1 MLQETAST
9 KPAKE
14 NILPQDAK
22 LIAGIR
28 QFNRY
33 YTSQLGL
40 LQQHIF
46 DSEYSLT
53 DVRVL
58 YEVQVNGKTTAT
70 GVREALGIDAGYL
83 SRILRKFEKQGL
95 VLKHPLPED
104 GRSSYLTLT
113 ARGQKLLQTMNQL
126 SDKQIRQM
134 LENLEPAQQA
144 RIGDAMR
151 LVRYLLKA
159 PGGAPRPED
168 VEVRH
173 ELRPGDLGNIVRLHG
188 EVYDKE
194 YGYNIEFEQ
203 YVMETIHDFMKTYD
217 PAKDRV
223 WLASCFGEMVGMIAI
238 IHRPQ
243 RQAQL
248 RWFLLRPDFRGI
260 GLGREL
266 MDKAMEFCRQQQ
278 FKSVYL
284 LTTHQQGK
292 AASIYTRHGF
302 VKTASVPATLWG
314 QDLYEERYE
323 KKM

>member
-1 MLQETAST
+1 MPKKTVSA
-9 KPAKE
+9 KNAAKE
-14 NILPQDAK
+14 DAA

-33 YTSQLGL
+33 YTTQLGL

-46 DSEYSLT
+46 DSGYSLT

-58 YEVQVNGKTTAT
+58 YEVQINGKTTAT

-95 VLKHPLPED
+95 VIKHPLPED

-113 ARGQKLLQTMNQL
+113 ARGLRLLQTMNDL

-134 LENLEPAQQA
+134 LENLGPTQQA
-144 RIGDAMR
+144 KIGDAMR

-159 PGGAPRPED
+159 PGSAPRPED
-168 VEVRH
+168 IMIRH
-173 ELRPGDLGNIVRLHG
+173 QLQPGDLGNIVRLHG
-188 EVYDKE
+188 EVYADE
-194 YGYNIEFEQ
+194 YGYNTEFEQ
-203 YVMETIHDFMKTYD
+203 YVTETIHDFMKTYD

-223 WLASCFGEMVGMIAI
+223 WLASCLGEIAGMIAI
-238 IHRPQ
+238 VHRPN

-260 GLGREL
+260 GLGRAL
-266 MDKAMEFCRQQQ
+266 MDKAMEFCRQQ
-278 FKSVYL
+278 KCRSVYL
-284 LTTHQQGK
+284 LTTNQQGK
-292 AASIYTRHGF
+292 AASIYTRYGF
-302 VKTASVPATLWG
+302 VKTASTPETLWG

>member
-1 MLQETAST
+1 MPRETVF
-9 KPAKE
+9 AKG
-14 NILPQDAK
+14 DAA

-46 DSEYSLT
+46 DSGYSLT
-53 DVRVL
+53 DIRVL
-58 YEVQVNGKTTAT
+58 YEVQINGKTTAT

-113 ARGQKLLQTMNQL
+113 ARGQKLLQTMNDL
-126 SDKQIRQM
+126 SDRQIRQM
-134 LENLEPAQQA
+134 LEDLGPTQQA
-144 RIGDAMR
+144 KIGDAMR

-159 PGGAPRPED
+159 PGSAPRLED
-168 VEVRH
+168 VTVRH
-173 ELRPGDLGNIVRLHG
+173 KLRPGDLGNIVRLHG
-188 EVYDKE
+188 EAYAEE
-194 YGYNIEFEQ
+194 YGYNTEFEQ
-203 YVMETIHDFMKTYD
+203 YVMETVYDFMKTYD
-217 PAKDRV
+217 PGKDRI
-223 WLASCFGEMVGMIAI
+223 WLASCLGEIVGMIAI
-238 IHRPQ
+238 VHRPG

-260 GLGREL
+260 GLGRAL
-266 MDKAMEFCRQQQ
+266 MDKAMEFCRQRQ
-278 FKSVYL
+278 FRSVYL
-284 LTTHQQGK
+284 LTTNQQGK
-292 AASIYTRHGF
+292 AASIYTRYGF
-302 VKTASVPATLWG
+302 VKTASTPETLWG

-323 KKM
+323 KKR